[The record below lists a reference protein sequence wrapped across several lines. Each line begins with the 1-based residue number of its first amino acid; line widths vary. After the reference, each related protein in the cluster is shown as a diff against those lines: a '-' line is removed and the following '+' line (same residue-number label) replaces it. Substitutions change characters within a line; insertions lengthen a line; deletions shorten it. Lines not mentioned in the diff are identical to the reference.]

1 MKIFESGALKEC
13 IISWGDTWGSGCKN
27 HKEGISGYGGCRYWE
42 YTDFYKTLKSGVE
55 VRHPGYC
62 KYRKKFKFEDF
73 LNKELFEI

>member
-13 IISWGDTWGSGCKN
+13 IISWGNSWIVCKD
-27 HKEGISGYGGCRYWE
+27 HKEGDSGSEYGGCRYWV
-42 YTDFYKTLKSGVE
+42 YTDFYEDDDGVE

-62 KYRKKFKFEDF
+62 KRKEKFEEI